1 MSAHGESIRQKRWRA
16 ELEYLNAAC
25 LFGAAMGRFSEF
37 MKDLGDV
44 ALGLAEVVAEG
55 VMLGVEVA
63 AVIVEVADAL
73 GGDSDSE

>member
-1 MSAHGESIRQKRWRA
+1 
-16 ELEYLNAAC
+16 
-25 LFGAAMGRFSEF
+25 MGRFSEF